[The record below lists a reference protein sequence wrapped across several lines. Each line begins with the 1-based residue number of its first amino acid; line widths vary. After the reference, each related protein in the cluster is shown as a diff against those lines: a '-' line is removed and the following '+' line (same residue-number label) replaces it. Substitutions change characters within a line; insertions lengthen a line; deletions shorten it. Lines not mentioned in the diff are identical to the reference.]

1 MKKILTVLF
10 SMFLSIAAV
19 SFLTAC
25 NDGDTPPLGP
35 VVEIHTE
42 DDLFAV
48 ANNLSGNY
56 KLMNDITLTKNWRTV
71 GTDAKPFAGALDGG
85 GHTLKN
91 VTVQSDIL
99 SVDDTSIE
107 YMVGLFGVL
116 KGNITNLKVDGF
128 NITVNSSVINQ
139 SDYASLKAAN
149 PSVTDFDIHVGLVGV
164 NKGNIEKVTLTNVDF
179 NVTPDTST
187 ARVRMGGI
195 AGKNNDKIE
204 DCAIFGAMDII
215 NMDGYVR
222 AGGVAGYVSSQGK
235 VKDSNANVTLSATMT
250 GGAKM
255 NLGGLVGN
263 IECGTVQNCYSKGSI
278 TATTTGSKATL
289 AGGLI
294 GTIDNSD
301 TAKYEDMVVTVKNCL
316 SSVGVTVNGNKGHAA
331 GLIGRVEF
339 NAAVNLTDNACSG
352 AVNGINSYGF
362 IGEIIYIGPS
372 MDDNVTPEKL
382 SDYASYLSITGNKSV
397 VADEFATQV
406 AASEVVLPA

>member
-1 MKKILTVLF
+1 MKKILTILCSF
-10 SMFLSIAAV
+10 LLSITAV

-25 NDGDTPPLGP
+25 NDGDTPPLGSI
-35 VVEIHTE
+35 VEIRTE
-42 DDLFAV
+42 DDLFAM
-48 ANNLSGNY
+48 ANNVSGNY
-56 KLMNDITLTKNWRTV
+56 KLMNDITLTRNWRTV

-128 NITVNSSVINQ
+128 SITVNSSRINQ

-179 NVTPDTST
+179 DVTPDTST

-204 DCAIFGAMDII
+204 DCSVLGAMDVI
-215 NMDGYVR
+215 NKDGYVR

-235 VKDSNANVTLSATMT
+235 VKDSNANVTLSADMT
-250 GGAKM
+250 GDAKM

-278 TATTTGSKATL
+278 TATTGSKATL

-316 SSVGVTVNGNKGHAA
+316 SSVSVTVNGNKGHAA

-339 NAAVNLTDNACSG
+339 NAAVALTDNACSG
-352 AVNGINSYGF
+352 AVNGTNSYGF
-362 IGEIIYIGPS
+362 VGEIIYIGPS
-372 MDDNVTPEKL
+372 MDDNVTPEEL
-382 SDYASYLSITGNKSV
+382 SNYASYLTITGNKSV
-397 VADEFATQV
+397 GADEFARQV
-406 AASEVVLPA
+406 TAGEVVLPA